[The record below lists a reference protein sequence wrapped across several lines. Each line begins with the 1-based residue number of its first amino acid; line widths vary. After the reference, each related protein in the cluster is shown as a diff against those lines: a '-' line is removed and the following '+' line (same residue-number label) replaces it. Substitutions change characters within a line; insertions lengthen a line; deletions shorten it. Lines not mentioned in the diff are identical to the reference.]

1 MRNQY
6 VTGYIFKGII
16 DSILWRFAILH
27 AYASS
32 MLWQYIHVTLITW
45 GNVRAYYSWC
55 SKSTKFCNLG
65 TMAIY
70 TMVRDRIGYTKAI
83 YLVLAT
89 RSHYRNIDV
98 WLTLRWYSDQD
109 RIQTLRTHPQ
119 LWVTTTDKIQLQEV
133 GSLIFKYSRYKNY
146 PDGEIY
152 KSNIAKSEMHE
163 GFLTLKH
170 PKSQGKG

>member
-6 VTGYIFKGII
+6 VAGYGII
-16 DSILWRFAILH
+16 DSMVWLFAILP
-27 AYASS
+27 YASS
-32 MLWQYIHVTLITW
+32 MLLQYIHVTLITW
-45 GNVRAYYSWC
+45 GNVRAYCSWC

-65 TMAIY
+65 TVAIY
-70 TMVRDRIGYTKAI
+70 TMVRVRLGYTKAI

-89 RSHYRNIDV
+89 PSHYRNV
-98 WLTLRWYSDQD
+98 WLSLRWYSDQD
-109 RIQTLRTHPQ
+109 RNTNPQNSPTIVSHNYWQNTIARSWELNIQ
-119 LWVTTTDKIQLQEV
+119 
-133 GSLIFKYSRYKNY
+133 YSRYKNY